1 MLLEAISVLAAVI
14 LIPLAPA
21 FILYK
26 LLPSKA
32 SVKGP
37 FKGLDLNLQGAFGGY
52 FVLVLVAF
60 GVMETVRPDAD
71 AFPRYEEYDLSG
83 TVVLDNPDV
92 QDLDPRLVRMFL
104 HPRVE
109 RVEGPFGPNR
119 FEWATRLPLKRERD
133 DTLVF
138 LYETVVMEYPGFFT
152 EQLEIRSG
160 EVQERERKITF
171 DDVALQPRGSSGE
184 IVRSLPPPTVT
195 LELIDE
201 Q

>member
-1 MLLEAISVLAAVI
+1 VLLEAITLLAAVL
-14 LIPLAPA
+14 LIPLVPA

-32 SVKGP
+32 AVKGP
-37 FKGLDLNLQGAFGGY
+37 FKGLDIALQGAFGGY

-60 GVMETVRPDAD
+60 GVMEAVRPDPSD
-71 AFPRYEEYDLSG
+71 FPLYEEYDLSG
-83 TVVLDNPDV
+83 TAVLGDSDPD
-92 QDLDPRLVRMFL
+92 DLDPRLFRMFL

-119 FEWATRLPLKRERD
+119 FEWATKLPLRRERD
-133 DTLVF
+133 DKLIF
-138 LYETVVMEYPGFFT
+138 PYETIVLEYPGFFT
-152 EQLEIRSG
+152 EQVEIRSG

-171 DDVALQPRGSSGE
+171 ADVELHSRESAEEL
-184 IVRSLPPPTVT
+184 VRSIPP
-195 LELIDE
+195 LELDDA